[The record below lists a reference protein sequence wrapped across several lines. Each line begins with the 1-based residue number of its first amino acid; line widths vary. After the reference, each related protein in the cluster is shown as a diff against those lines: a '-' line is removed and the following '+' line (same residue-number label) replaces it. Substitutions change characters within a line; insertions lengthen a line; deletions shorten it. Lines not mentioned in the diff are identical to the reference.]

1 MKTPAGREWFAA
13 RVMPVVA
20 GLLLGGVL
28 SGGVSPAIAA
38 TALPAPTDTLAITL
52 HLEGGPMPALPADA
66 ATLRQA
72 THDVLAALTGAAG
85 IMGTDRTVME
95 KLVRRHR
102 IRSGGTLTTA
112 FLADVRAETG
122 ASTLL
127 AVSLVVDGDLL
138 AATGRAVDTATG
150 RVVAVGVAEATLD
163 GIDWH
168 RTLVD
173 VLRRSFPPA
182 APPLLPAPAVLVL
195 PSSVVGLD
203 QQTARA
209 ATHCV
214 LDAAL
219 ADGRWSLPDP
229 ALIGAV
235 AAAAGRDPRRL
246 DAEGRAT
253 LIRHFGTPWAIMP
266 EAVSFGFNAA
276 PPNLAPPEGEES
288 TGVRTASADL
298 VLTLQLVDLRSGLV
312 VGMRSLHVPAGN
324 APGWFG
330 MTRPQTLIGQL
341 REGAFELW
349 QDFHRLLEDASS

>member
-1 MKTPAGREWFAA
+1 
-13 RVMPVVA
+13 MPVLA
-20 GLLLGGVL
+20 GLLLGG
-28 SGGVSPAIAA
+28 GSPANAS
-38 TALPAPTDTLAITL
+38 TPLPARMDTMAVIL
-52 HLEGGPMPALPADA
+52 HLEGGPMPALPANA

-72 THDVLAALTGAAG
+72 THDVLAALAGAAG
-85 IMGTDRTVME
+85 IMGTDRTVMDG
-95 KLVRRHR
+95 LIRRHR

-138 AATGRAVDTATG
+138 AATDRAVDTATG
-150 RVVAVGVAEATLD
+150 RIVAVGVAEATLD
-163 GIDWH
+163 GVDWH

-173 VLRRSFPPA
+173 VVRRSFPSAA
-182 APPLLPAPAVLVL
+182 APLTPAPAVLVL

-229 ALIGAV
+229 ALISAV
-235 AAAAGRDPRRL
+235 AVAAGRDPRRL
-246 DAEGRAT
+246 DAAGRAA
-253 LIRHFGTPWAIMP
+253 LVHHFGTPWAIMP
-266 EAVSFGFNAA
+266 EAVSFGFDAA
-276 PPNLAPPEGEES
+276 PPNLAPPEADLPAGA
-288 TGVRTASADL
+288 RTASTDL

-312 VGMRSLHVPAGN
+312 VGARSLLVPAEN

-349 QDFHRLLEDASS
+349 QDFHRLLEDASL